1 MFSQFDSGAL
11 TIAAVTLAVAVLWP
25 KAFSKYLPA
34 TLAALVVGILL
45 GVLWLTNT
53 PAIGAIPT
61 DLPTIQ
67 RPDLYWG
74 TLLRAVEPAL
84 VIALVGSIDTLLTS
98 LVADSMTRTRHNPD
112 RTLLGQGIG
121 NVLAGFIGGL
131 SGAGATPSTV
141 ANIRAG
147 GWTPVAGIL
156 CVVILAVIA
165 LQFGNYVGKIPTAVL
180 AGIMIKV
187 GLDTVDWRFVSR
199 MHRVQRS
206 HLLVM
211 LLTLGLTVFLD
222 LVTAVAANSSAW
234 NWTPS
239 SPPLCWTLSFQDLKR
254 VREAKESLTP
264 TRISTSMIWKKI
276 LLPLGLAW

>member
-25 KAFSKYLPA
+25 KKFSKYLPA

-45 GVLWLTNT
+45 GVLWLTNAPT
-53 PAIGAIPT
+53 IGAIPT

-67 RPDLYWG
+67 RPDISWG
-74 TLLRAVEPAL
+74 TLPRAVEPAL

-98 LVADSMTRTRHNPD
+98 LVADSMTRTQHKPD
-112 RTLLGQGIG
+112 RELLGQGIG
-121 NVLAGFIGGL
+121 NVVTGFIGGL
-131 SGAGATPSTV
+131 PGSGATPSTV

-147 GWTPVAGIL
+147 GWTPLAGVV
-156 CVVILAVIA
+156 CVVILMVAV
-165 LQFGNYVGKIPTAVL
+165 LQFGEYVGSIPNAVL
-180 AGIMIKV
+180 AGILIKV

>member
-1 MFSQFDSGAL
+1 MAGFIQIFLGLLRIGRFVAYTPYSVISGFMTGVGIIIILVQTRPFIGAQVVSGGPVGAIRHLPEVFSQFDSGAL

-25 KAFSKYLPA
+25 QKVSQYLPA

-45 GVLWLTNT
+45 GVLWLTNAPT
-53 PAIGAIPT
+53 IGTIPT

-131 SGAGATPSTV
+131 PGAGATPSTV

-147 GWTPVAGIL
+147 G
-156 CVVILAVIA
+156 
-165 LQFGNYVGKIPTAVL
+165 
-180 AGIMIKV
+180 
-187 GLDTVDWRFVSR
+187 
-199 MHRVQRS
+199 
-206 HLLVM
+206 
-211 LLTLGLTVFLD
+211 
-222 LVTAVAANSSAW
+222 
-234 NWTPS
+234 
-239 SPPLCWTLSFQDLKR
+239 
-254 VREAKESLTP
+254 
-264 TRISTSMIWKKI
+264 
-276 LLPLGLAW
+276 